1 MKDENVI
8 ENLKKY
14 NQTRTLKKQRQEIQ
28 EKQYEVPKEEV
39 IEVKKTEETPK
50 KGNEMPKEPE
60 NKEKN
65 CIFGAGQE
73 EEVQPV
79 IKTNKRRL
87 L

>member
-1 MKDENVI
+1 M
-8 ENLKKY
+8 
-14 NQTRTLKKQRQEIQ
+14 
-28 EKQYEVPKEEV
+28 PKEEV
-39 IEVKKTEETPK
+39 IEVKKTEEMPK

-79 IKTNKRRL
+79 TKTNKRRL

>member
-1 MKDENVI
+1 MQI
-8 ENLKKY
+8 
-14 NQTRTLKKQRQEIQ
+14 
-28 EKQYEVPKEEV
+28 
-39 IEVKKTEETPK
+39 
-50 KGNEMPKEPE
+50 
-60 NKEKN
+60 KEKN